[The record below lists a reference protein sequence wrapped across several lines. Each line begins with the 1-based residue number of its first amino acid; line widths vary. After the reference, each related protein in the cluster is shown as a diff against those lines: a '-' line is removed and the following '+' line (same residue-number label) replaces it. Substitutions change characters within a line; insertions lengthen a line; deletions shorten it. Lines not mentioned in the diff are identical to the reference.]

1 MWRSSLS
8 GWCNSNPHSLH
19 LVLVDFPFF
28 PKRPMTYDFYELIKR
43 FFIPC
48 SLAIKNITVLGSGVM
63 GHGIAQVS
71 ATAGYNVVLRD
82 IKQEFLDKAMEK
94 IKWSLDKLVTKE
106 KISSEEG
113 ATIFSRIT
121 PIVDLNDAVKD
132 AELVIEVVPEIM
144 DLKKQV
150 YAELDKVAKPEVV
163 FASNTSTL
171 PITEIANTTSR
182 PDKFI
187 GIHFFNPPQLMKLV
201 EVIPG
206 EKTSQEITNLTQEF
220 VKSVNKQAVLC
231 RKDVPGFIINRLFIP
246 MVHEACYL
254 QDRTGSTLE
263 EIDSAVKFKLGFPMG
278 IFELADFTGMD
289 VIHKATVEMHLRD
302 KKVITPHKT
311 IEKMFDEKKL
321 GQKSGEGY
329 YKYSDDKYERVE
341 LSEELAQKCNPIQL
355 VANVLNNAAWLI
367 TNGASDIEEIEMAAR
382 LGLGLRKPLF
392 ETAKEVGIKNIVDE
406 LNNLAQIHGE
416 FYKPDPLLESMV

>member
-1 MWRSSLS
+1 M
-8 GWCNSNPHSLH
+8 
-19 LVLVDFPFF
+19 VV
-28 PKRPMTYDFYELIKR
+28 
-43 FFIPC
+43 
-48 SLAIKNITVLGSGVM
+48 KNITVLGSGVM

-94 IKWSLDKLVTKE
+94 IKWSLDKLVSKE
-106 KISSEEG
+106 KISKEEG
-113 ATIFSRIT
+113 ESIFSRIT
-121 PIVDLNDAVKD
+121 PIVDLNEAVEN
-132 AELVIEVVPEIM
+132 AELIIEVVPEIM
-144 DLKKQV
+144 DLKKLV
-150 YAELDKVAKPEVV
+150 YAELDKVAGPEVI

-182 PDKFI
+182 PEKFI

-206 EKTSQEITNLTQEF
+206 EKTSQEITDLTQEY

-246 MVHEACYL
+246 MVHEACYA
-254 QDRTGSTLE
+254 QDRTNATLE

-302 KKVITPHKT
+302 KKVINPHPT
-311 IEKMFDEKKL
+311 IEKMFNEKKL

-329 YKYSDDKYERVE
+329 YKYSDDKYERVS
-341 LSEELAQKCNPIQL
+341 LSEELAEKFNPIQL
-355 VANVLNNAAWLI
+355 VANILNNAAWLI
-367 TNGASDIEEIEMAAR
+367 TNGASDIGEIEKAAQ
-382 LGLGLRKPLF
+382 LGLGLKKPLF
-392 ETAKEVGIKNIVDE
+392 ETAKEIGIKNIIDE
-406 LNNLAQIHGE
+406 LNELAEKHGE
-416 FYKPDPLLESMV
+416 FYKPDPLLISMQ

>member
-1 MWRSSLS
+1 M
-8 GWCNSNPHSLH
+8 
-19 LVLVDFPFF
+19 LV
-28 PKRPMTYDFYELIKR
+28 
-43 FFIPC
+43 
-48 SLAIKNITVLGSGVM
+48 KNITVLGSGVM

-82 IKQEFLDKAMEK
+82 IKQEFLDKAMGK
-94 IKWSLDKLVTKE
+94 IKWSLDKLVSKE
-106 KISSEEG
+106 KISKDEG
-113 ATIFSRIT
+113 NAIFSRIT
-121 PIVDLNDAVKD
+121 PIVDLEAAVKN

-144 DLKKQV
+144 ELKKSV
-150 YAELDKVAKPEVV
+150 YAELDKVAGPEVI

-182 PDKFI
+182 PEKFI

-206 EKTSQEITNLTQEF
+206 EKTAQEITDLTQEY

-246 MVHEACYL
+246 LVHEACYA
-254 QDRTGSTLE
+254 QDRTNATLE

-302 KKVITPHKT
+302 KKVINPHPT
-311 IEKMFDEKKL
+311 VEKMFDEKKL

-329 YKYSDDKYERVE
+329 YKYSDDKYERVT
-341 LSEELAQKCNPIQL
+341 LSEELAQKFNPIQL
-355 VANVLNNAAWLI
+355 VANIVNNAAWLI
-367 TNGASDIEEIEMAAR
+367 TNGASDIVEIEKAAQ
-382 LGLGLRKPLF
+382 LGLGLKKPLF
-392 ETAKEVGIKNIVDE
+392 ETAKEIGIKNIVDE
-406 LNNLAQIHGE
+406 LNKLAEKHGE
-416 FYKPDPLLESMV
+416 FYKPDPLLISMQ

>member
-1 MWRSSLS
+1 M
-8 GWCNSNPHSLH
+8 N
-19 LVLVDFPFF
+19 
-28 PKRPMTYDFYELIKR
+28 ELIKG
-43 FFIPC
+43 I
-48 SLAIKNITVLGSGVM
+48 SEYEILNINNITVLGSGVM

-71 ATAGYNVVLRD
+71 ASAGYNVVLRD

-94 IKWSLDKLVTKE
+94 IHWSLDKLVTKE
-106 KISSEEG
+106 KISKEEG
-113 ATIFSRIT
+113 DAIFSRIT
-121 PIVDLNDAVKD
+121 PVVDLNDAVKD

-150 YAELDKVAKPEVV
+150 YAELDKAAKPEVIFV
-163 FASNTSTL
+163 SNTSTL

-206 EKTSQEITNLTQEF
+206 EKTAQEITELTQDF
-220 VKSVNKQAVLC
+220 VRSVNKQAVLC

-254 QDRTGSTLE
+254 QDRTGASLE

-302 KKVITPHKT
+302 KKVINPHKT
-311 IEKMFDEKKL
+311 VERMFDEKKL

-341 LSEELAQKCNPIQL
+341 LSEELAKKCDPIQL

-367 TNGASDIEEIEMAAR
+367 TNGASDVEEIEKAAK

-392 ETAKEVGIKNIVDE
+392 ETAKEIGIQNILDE
-406 LNNLAQIHGE
+406 LNKLAQEHGE
-416 FYKPDPLLESMV
+416 FYKPDPLLESMI

>member
-1 MWRSSLS
+1 MA
-8 GWCNSNPHSLH
+8 
-19 LVLVDFPFF
+19 V
-28 PKRPMTYDFYELIKR
+28 
-43 FFIPC
+43 
-48 SLAIKNITVLGSGVM
+48 KNITVLGSGVM

-94 IKWSLDKLVTKE
+94 IKWSLDKLVSKE
-106 KISSEEG
+106 KISKEEG
-113 ATIFSRIT
+113 DAIFSRIR
-121 PIVDLNDAVKD
+121 PIVDLADAVKD

-144 DLKKQV
+144 DLKKSV
-150 YAELDKVAKPEVV
+150 YAELDKVAGPEVI

-206 EKTSQEITNLTQEF
+206 EKTAQEITELTQEY

-246 MVHEACYL
+246 MVHEACFVK
-254 QDRTGSTLE
+254 DRTGATLE

-302 KKVITPHKT
+302 KKVINPHPLV
-311 IEKMFDEKKL
+311 EKMFDEKKL

-329 YKYSDDKYERVE
+329 YKYSDDKYERVT
-341 LSEELAQKCNPIQL
+341 LSEELAEKFNPIQL
-355 VANVLNNAAWLI
+355 VANILNNAAWLVS
-367 TNGASDIEEIEMAAR
+367 NGASDIEEIEKAAQ

-392 ETAKEVGIKNIVDE
+392 ETAKEIGIKNIVDE
-406 LNNLAQIHGE
+406 LNKLADEHGE
-416 FYKPDPLLESMV
+416 FYRPDPLLVSMQ

>member
-1 MWRSSLS
+1 
-8 GWCNSNPHSLH
+8 
-19 LVLVDFPFF
+19 VTV
-28 PKRPMTYDFYELIKR
+28 
-43 FFIPC
+43 
-48 SLAIKNITVLGSGVM
+48 KNITVLGSGVM

-94 IKWSLDKLVTKE
+94 IKWSLDKLVSKE
-106 KISSEEG
+106 KISKEEG
-113 ATIFSRIT
+113 DAIFSRIT
-121 PIVDLNDAVKD
+121 PIVDLTEAVKD

-144 DLKKQV
+144 DLKKSV
-150 YAELDKVAKPEVV
+150 YAELDKAAKPEVI

-182 PDKFI
+182 PEKFI

-206 EKTSQEITNLTQEF
+206 EKTAQEITDLTQEY

-246 MVHEACYL
+246 MVHEACFVK
-254 QDRTGSTLE
+254 DRTGASLE

-302 KKVITPHKT
+302 KKVISPHPLV
-311 IEKMFDEKKL
+311 EKMFDEKKL

-329 YKYSDDKYERVE
+329 YKYSDDKYERVT

-355 VANVLNNAAWLI
+355 VANILNNAAWLVS
-367 TNGASDIEEIEMAAR
+367 NGASDIEEIEKAAQ
-382 LGLGLRKPLF
+382 LGLGLKKPLF
-392 ETAKEVGIKNIVDE
+392 ETAKEIGIKNIVDE
-406 LNNLAQIHGE
+406 LNKLADEHGE
-416 FYKPDPLLESMV
+416 FYRPDPLLVSMQ

>member
-1 MWRSSLS
+1 M
-8 GWCNSNPHSLH
+8 P
-19 LVLVDFPFF
+19 V
-28 PKRPMTYDFYELIKR
+28 
-43 FFIPC
+43 
-48 SLAIKNITVLGSGVM
+48 KNITVLGSGVM

-106 KISSEEG
+106 KISKEEG
-113 ATIFSRIT
+113 DAIYSRIT
-121 PIVDLNDAVKD
+121 PIVDLNEAVKG

-144 DLKKQV
+144 ELKKSV
-150 YAELDKVAKPEVV
+150 YAELDKAAAPEAI

-182 PDKFI
+182 PEKFI

-206 EKTSQEITNLTQEF
+206 EKTSQEITELTKEY
-220 VKSVNKQAVLC
+220 VKSVNKQAVVC

-246 MVHEACYL
+246 MVHEACFL
-254 QDRTGSTLE
+254 KDRTGATLE
-263 EIDSAVKFKLGFPMG
+263 EIDSAVKFNLGFPMG

-289 VIHKATVEMHLRD
+289 VIHKATTEMHLRD
-302 KKVITPHKT
+302 KKVIKPHPLV
-311 IEKMFDEKKL
+311 EKMFDEKKL

-329 YKYSDDKYERVE
+329 YKYSDDKYERVS
-341 LSEELAQKCNPIQL
+341 LSKELAAKCNPIQL
-355 VANVLNNAAWLI
+355 VANILNNAAWLI
-367 TNGASDIEEIEMAAR
+367 TNGASDIEEIEKASQ
-382 LGLGLRKPLF
+382 LGLGLKKPLF
-392 ETAKEVGIKNIVDE
+392 ETAKEIGIKNIVDE
-406 LNNLAQIHGE
+406 LNKLADEHGE
-416 FYKPDPLLESMV
+416 FYKPDPLLVSMQ

>member
-1 MWRSSLS
+1 M
-8 GWCNSNPHSLH
+8 
-19 LVLVDFPFF
+19 LV
-28 PKRPMTYDFYELIKR
+28 
-43 FFIPC
+43 
-48 SLAIKNITVLGSGVM
+48 KNITVLGSGVM

-94 IKWSLDKLVTKE
+94 IKWSLDKLVSKE
-106 KISSEEG
+106 KISKEEG
-113 ATIFSRIT
+113 DSIFSRII
-121 PIVDLNDAVKD
+121 PIVDLKEAVKN

-144 DLKKQV
+144 DLKKSV
-150 YAELDKVAKPEVV
+150 YAELDKVAGPEVI

-182 PDKFI
+182 PEKFI

-206 EKTSQEITNLTQEF
+206 EKTSQKIIDLTQEY
-220 VKSVNKQAVLC
+220 VKSINKPAVLC

-246 MVHEACYL
+246 MVHEACYA
-254 QDRTGSTLE
+254 QDRTNATLE

-302 KKVITPHKT
+302 KKVINPHPT
-311 IEKMFDEKKL
+311 IEKMFDKKKL

-329 YKYSDDKYERVE
+329 YKYSDDKYERVS
-341 LSEELAQKCNPIQL
+341 LSEELAQKFNPIQL
-355 VANVLNNAAWLI
+355 VANILNNASWLI
-367 TNGASDIEEIEMAAR
+367 TNGASDIEEIEKAAQ
-382 LGLGLRKPLF
+382 LGLGLKKPLF
-392 ETAKEVGIKNIVDE
+392 ETAKEIGIKNIVDE
-406 LNNLAQIHGE
+406 LNKLAEKYGE
-416 FYKPDPLLESMV
+416 FYKPDPLLISMQ

>member
-1 MWRSSLS
+1 
-8 GWCNSNPHSLH
+8 
-19 LVLVDFPFF
+19 
-28 PKRPMTYDFYELIKR
+28 MT
-43 FFIPC
+43 
-48 SLAIKNITVLGSGVM
+48 IKNITVLGSGVM

-82 IKQEFLDKAMEK
+82 IEQGFLDKAMEK
-94 IKWSLDKLVTKE
+94 IRWSLDKLVSKE
-106 KISSEEG
+106 KITKEEG
-113 ATIFSRIT
+113 DAIFGRIK
-121 PIVDLNDAVKD
+121 PVVDLKEAVKD

-144 DLKKQV
+144 DLKKKV
-150 YAELDKVAKPEVV
+150 YAELDQVAAPEVI

-171 PITEIANTTSR
+171 PITEIADTTSR

-206 EKTSQEITNLTQEF
+206 EKTSQQVTDLTKDY

-246 MVHEACYL
+246 MVHEACFVK
-254 QDRTGSTLE
+254 DRTGATLE
-263 EIDSAVKFKLGFPMG
+263 EIDSAVKFKMGFPMG

-302 KKVITPHKT
+302 KKVINPHPL
-311 IEKMFDEKKL
+311 IEKMFEEKKL

-329 YKYSDDKYERVE
+329 YKYSDDKYERVT

-355 VANVLNNAAWLI
+355 VANILNNAAWLV
-367 TNGASDIEEIEMAAR
+367 TNGASDIDEIEKAAQ
-382 LGLGLRKPLF
+382 LGLGLKKPLF
-392 ETAKEVGIKNIVDE
+392 ETAKEIGIKNIVDE
-406 LNNLAQIHGE
+406 LNKLAEGHGE
-416 FYKPDPLLESMV
+416 FYKPDPLLVSMQ

>member
-1 MWRSSLS
+1 MS
-8 GWCNSNPHSLH
+8 
-19 LVLVDFPFF
+19 V
-28 PKRPMTYDFYELIKR
+28 
-43 FFIPC
+43 
-48 SLAIKNITVLGSGVM
+48 KNITVLGSGVM

-94 IKWSLDKLVTKE
+94 IKWSLDKLVSKE
-106 KISSEEG
+106 KISKEEG
-113 ATIFSRIT
+113 DSIFARIT
-121 PIVDLNDAVKD
+121 PIVDLNEAVKN

-144 DLKKQV
+144 DLKKSV
-150 YAELDKVAKPEVV
+150 YAELDKAAGPEVI

-182 PDKFI
+182 PEKFI

-206 EKTSQEITNLTQEF
+206 EKTGQEITELTQEF

-246 MVHEACYL
+246 MVHEACFA
-254 QDRTGSTLE
+254 QDRTNATLE

-289 VIHKATVEMHLRD
+289 VIHKATTEMHLRD
-302 KKVITPHKT
+302 KKVINPHPT
-311 IEKMFDEKKL
+311 VEKMFDEKKL

-329 YKYSDDKYERVE
+329 YKYSDDKYERVT
-341 LSEELAQKCNPIQL
+341 LSEELAQKFNPIQL
-355 VANVLNNAAWLI
+355 VANIVNNAAWLI
-367 TNGASDIEEIEMAAR
+367 TNGASDIEEIEKAAQ
-382 LGLGLRKPLF
+382 LGLGLKKPLF
-392 ETAKEVGIKNIVDE
+392 ETAKEIGIKNIVDE
-406 LNNLAQIHGE
+406 LNKLAEKHGE
-416 FYKPDPLLESMV
+416 FYKPDPLLISMQ

>member
-1 MWRSSLS
+1 LL
-8 GWCNSNPHSLH
+8 N
-19 LVLVDFPFF
+19 
-28 PKRPMTYDFYELIKR
+28 
-43 FFIPC
+43 
-48 SLAIKNITVLGSGVM
+48 IKNITVLGSGVM

-71 ATAGYNVVLRD
+71 ATAGYNIVLRD

-94 IKWSLDKLVTKE
+94 IRWSLDKLVTKE
-106 KISSEEG
+106 KISKEEG
-113 ATIFSRIT
+113 DAIYSRIT
-121 PIVDLNDAVKD
+121 PVVDLNDAVKD

-150 YAELDKVAKPEVV
+150 YAELDKVAKPEVI

-201 EVIPG
+201 EIIPG
-206 EKTSQEITNLTQEF
+206 EKTSQEVTEITQEF

-246 MVHEACYL
+246 MVHEACYM
-254 QDRTGSTLE
+254 QDRTGASLE

-302 KKVITPHKT
+302 KKVINPHKT

-367 TNGASDIEEIEMAAR
+367 TNGASDIEEIEKAAK

-392 ETAKEVGIKNIVDE
+392 ETAKEIGLQNIVDE
-406 LNNLAQIHGE
+406 LNNLAQEHGE
-416 FYKPDPLLESMV
+416 FYKPDRLLETMI

>member
-1 MWRSSLS
+1 M
-8 GWCNSNPHSLH
+8 N
-19 LVLVDFPFF
+19 
-28 PKRPMTYDFYELIKR
+28 
-43 FFIPC
+43 
-48 SLAIKNITVLGSGVM
+48 IKNITVLGSGVM

-71 ATAGYNVVLRD
+71 ATAGYNIVLRD

-94 IKWSLDKLVTKE
+94 IRWSLDKLVTKE
-106 KISSEEG
+106 KISKEEG
-113 ATIFSRIT
+113 DAIYSRIT
-121 PIVDLNDAVKD
+121 PVVDLNDAVKD

-150 YAELDKVAKPEVV
+150 YAELDKVAKPEVI

-201 EVIPG
+201 EIIPG
-206 EKTSQEITNLTQEF
+206 EKTSQEVTEITQEF

-246 MVHEACYL
+246 MVHEACYM
-254 QDRTGSTLE
+254 QDRTGASLE

-302 KKVITPHKT
+302 KKVINPHKT

-355 VANVLNNAAWLI
+355 VANILNNAAWLI
-367 TNGASDIEEIEMAAR
+367 TNGASDVDEIEKAAK

-392 ETAKEVGIKNIVDE
+392 ETAKDIGIKNIVDE
-406 LNNLAQIHGE
+406 LNNLAQEHGE
-416 FYKPDPLLESMV
+416 FYKPDPLLESMI

>member
-1 MWRSSLS
+1 M
-8 GWCNSNPHSLH
+8 
-19 LVLVDFPFF
+19 
-28 PKRPMTYDFYELIKR
+28 I
-43 FFIPC
+43 
-48 SLAIKNITVLGSGVM
+48 IKNITVLGSGVM

-94 IKWSLDKLVTKE
+94 IKWSLDKLVSKE
-106 KISSEEG
+106 KITKEEG
-113 ATIFSRIT
+113 DIIFSRII
-121 PIVDLNDAVKD
+121 PIVNLKDAVKD
-132 AELVIEVVPEIM
+132 AEMIIEVVPEIM
-144 DLKKQV
+144 ELKKKV
-150 YAELDKVAKPEVV
+150 YAELDQVAGPDVI

-182 PDKFI
+182 PEKFI

-201 EVIPG
+201 EIIPG
-206 EKTSQEITNLTQEF
+206 EKTTQAIIDLIQEY

-246 MVHEACYL
+246 MVHEACYA
-254 QDRTGSTLE
+254 QDRTNSTLE

-302 KKVITPHKT
+302 KKVINPHPT
-311 IEKMFDEKKL
+311 VEKMFDENKL

-329 YKYSDDKYERVE
+329 YKYSDDKYERVT
-341 LSEELAQKCNPIQL
+341 LSEELAQKFNPIQL
-355 VANVLNNAAWLI
+355 VANILNNAAWLI
-367 TNGASDIEEIEMAAR
+367 TNGASDITEIEKAAQ
-382 LGLGLRKPLF
+382 LGLGLKKPLF
-392 ETAKEVGIKNIVDE
+392 ETAKEIGIKNIVNE
-406 LNNLAQIHGE
+406 LNNLVKEYGE
-416 FYKPDPLLESMV
+416 FYKPDPLLISMQ

>member
-1 MWRSSLS
+1 MLQ
-8 GWCNSNPHSLH
+8 L
-19 LVLVDFPFF
+19 
-28 PKRPMTYDFYELIKR
+28 
-43 FFIPC
+43 
-48 SLAIKNITVLGSGVM
+48 KNITILGSGVM

-71 ATAGYNVVLRD
+71 ATAGYNIVLRD

-94 IKWSLDKLVTKE
+94 IKWSLDKLVSKE
-106 KISSEEG
+106 KISEEDG
-113 ATIFSRIT
+113 NAIYSRIT
-121 PIVDLNDAVKD
+121 PIVDLNDAIKD

-144 DLKKQV
+144 DLKKKV

-206 EKTSQEITNLTQEF
+206 EKTSQEIIDLTQEF

-254 QDRTGSTLE
+254 QDRSGATLE

-289 VIHKATVEMHLRD
+289 VIHKATIEMHSRD
-302 KKVITPHKT
+302 KKVINPHNT
-311 IEKMFDEKKL
+311 VEKMFNEKKL

-341 LSEELAQKCNPIQL
+341 LSEKLAGKCNPIQL
-355 VANVLNNAAWLI
+355 VANILNNAAWLI
-367 TNGASDIEEIEMAAR
+367 TNGASDIEEIEKAAK
-382 LGLGLRKPLF
+382 LGLGLKKPIF
-392 ETAKEVGIKNIVDE
+392 ETAKEFGINNIINE
-406 LNNLAQIHGE
+406 LNTLTEKYGK
-416 FYKPDPLLESMV
+416 FYEPDPLLNSLK